1 LAENK
6 SPFRWVV
13 LLLTVLVN
21 LCANG
26 MNLSCMPSLYG
37 EIVRDIPMTHTQWGA
52 VWGAS
57 FIPAVIFS
65 LIGGMCADRVGTRS
79 IVGFA
84 VILTGIFGIGRAFA
98 QDFSQLIWLMLL
110 LGISSSFLRPN
121 LPKSL
126 GHWFPP
132 GELGLANGFLIAG
145 LCVGAGSA
153 LMLSG
158 VYLSPLVGG
167 WRRVMW
173 LYGLLSIVSG
183 ALWLLIFREGQSFSH
198 NHPAKSKKFDFREAI
213 TVVIRARDLWFLMA
227 SRFCIVGSIF
237 AVIGF
242 LPELLVSKGMKPSLA
257 HLSSSLIYYVN
268 IVGVIVVPIIS
279 DKVGLRKVFIWPFSL
294 LGALLVILLG
304 VFDGISSLI
313 ICAFLGLIVGFI
325 PLMMTIPME
334 MDGIG
339 HRYMGTALGLSL
351 SIGNLGNFVV
361 PLLGGKIIDLTG
373 KELTAFIFWGILM
386 IIGALF
392 ILPMKETG
400 SKLKLLP
407 VIGNPVE

>member
-26 MNLSCMPSLYG
+26 MNVSCMPPLYG
-37 EIVRDIPMTHTQWGA
+37 EIAREIPMTHTQWGA
-52 VWGAS
+52 VWGVS
-57 FIPAVIFS
+57 FVPTVIFT
-65 LIGGMCADRVGTRS
+65 LVAGICADRIGTRL

-84 VILTGIFGIGRAFA
+84 VILMGVFGIGRAFA
-98 QDFSQLIWLMLL
+98 QDFSQLLWLMLL

-132 GELGLANGFLIAG
+132 GEMGLANGLLVAG
-145 LCVGAGSA
+145 LCVGAGTA

-173 LYGLLSIVSG
+173 FYGLISIMLG

-198 NHPAKSKKFDFREAI
+198 NHPETGQKFDFREAI
-213 TVVIRARDLWFLMA
+213 AVVIRTRDLWFLMA
-227 SRFCIVGSIF
+227 SRFCIVGSLF

-268 IVGVIVVPIIS
+268 IVGVIVVPILS
-279 DKVGLRKVFIWPFSL
+279 DKVGLRKIFIWPFSL

-304 VFDGISSLI
+304 LFYGISALI

-351 SIGNLGNFVV
+351 SIGNLGNFVA
-361 PLLGGKIIDLTG
+361 PILGGKIIDLTG
-373 KELTAFIFWGILM
+373 KELIAFIFWGILM
-386 IIGALF
+386 AIGALL

-400 SKLKLLP
+400 SKMKALP
-407 VIGNPVE
+407 LIGTPVE